1 MQNRPTAAEL
11 TGAVA
16 TFLEQD
22 VMPGLNGALRFQCR
36 VAVNALRIVEREL
49 ELAPGL
55 NAEERSRLV
64 RLLGTTGN
72 LDDLNRELCRR
83 VRDGVLSIDD
93 PDLLAHLKQTI
104 MGKASIDNPR
114 YSGYRD
120 ALIGGEKSA

>member
-11 TGAVA
+11 TGTVA
-16 TFLEQD
+16 TFVEND
-22 VMPGLNGALRFQCR
+22 VMPNLSGALSFQCR
-36 VAVNALRIVEREL
+36 VALNALRIIEREL

-55 NAEERSRLV
+55 NSEELARLEQ
-64 RLLGTTGN
+64 LLGKTGD
-72 LDDLNRELCRR
+72 LDDLNRELCER

-104 MGKASIDNPR
+104 MAKASIDNPR

-120 ALIGGEKSA
+120 ALKAAE